1 MKKGLLKVL
10 SATIIFMVIFT
21 VAFPTINYAYS
32 NINDIE
38 EYTTNENVENEK
50 TSLHF
55 EYAYVIINNNRKN
68 PEQKGGEFLCGL
80 SFSVW
85 FAPWPPM
92 SRGLFSRNIC

>member
-50 TSLHF
+50 NS
-55 EYAYVIINNNRKN
+55 YKKSKNVIKHCRKPSKN
-68 PEQKGGEFLCGL
+68 VRKLKI
-80 SFSVW
+80 SKK
-85 FAPWPPM
+85 A
-92 SRGLFSRNIC
+92 

>member
-10 SATIIFMVIFT
+10 SVTIIFMMIFT

-50 TSLHF
+50 T
-55 EYAYVIINNNRKN
+55 EKQTEENVDDKKEKNIKKKRKR
-68 PEQKGGEFLCGL
+68 K
-80 SFSVW
+80 
-85 FAPWPPM
+85 
-92 SRGLFSRNIC
+92 

>member
-50 TSLHF
+50 TEKLTV
-55 EYAYVIINNNRKN
+55 ENVDDKN
-68 PEQKGGEFLCGL
+68 EK
-80 SFSVW
+80 
-85 FAPWPPM
+85 
-92 SRGLFSRNIC
+92 NIKENENKD